1 MTLGRIR
8 SFLRALACGG
18 VSLIAAAVAWPQTI
32 TPSSPDGQPHRFEM
46 RDEKFSLDDEPM
58 LIVAGEMHFGRV
70 LPEDWELRIKQARAM
85 GLNTVSFYL
94 FWNLCEPREGEFSFT
109 GMTDVRRM
117 LQLCQENGLWVIL
130 RPGPYCC
137 AEVEYGGIP
146 WWTAKYPDV
155 PIRTNDPTYVAW
167 SRRYIEQ
174 VFRQVGGFQVT
185 RGGPLLMVQMENEY
199 GMVGRGNNEYLQ
211 SLQTIFRDVGF
222 DVPLFTCD
230 PILFPPRDPAQVV
243 PGVLRGRNGLRNE
256 RALEQT
262 RNVIGDQPVFVPELY
277 TAWFS
282 GWGQPIAT
290 RFSATEDV
298 VAWTS
303 FLLQNDASFCYYM
316 FHGGTTFG
324 FFNGCNEYLPVQT
337 SYDYRAPV
345 DEAGRTTAKYRALRE
360 LLTKY
365 RDGEPPPVPPD
376 PKVVALPAIQL
387 TDSAALLDMLPGEP
401 TLQAAHP
408 VSMEDL
414 NQDYGF
420 VLYRKRFPDGVHGTL
435 KLRDAR
441 DYTIVMVNGRTV
453 GEAFVGLG
461 LDSNKLDL
469 DETGPVTLDLLVYN
483 LGRISVI
490 TSAATQGRA
499 RKGLVGG
506 ATLEGV
512 ELLDWE
518 MFSLP
523 FASVTKLKPSS
534 TPPSGPTFHH
544 GTFDISEPAGT
555 FLDLRPWSFGVVWVN
570 GHNLGRYWNRGGL
583 RSLFLPAP
591 WQKAGRND
599 IVILELQDAPSSPE
613 VTGTTNLIEEPPAP
627 FPVRLDRRKLEPNP
641 TATPASS

>member
-1 MTLGRIR
+1 
-8 SFLRALACGG
+8 
-18 VSLIAAAVAWPQTI
+18 
-32 TPSSPDGQPHRFEM
+32 
-46 RDEKFSLDDEPM
+46 M

-70 LPEDWELRIKQARAM
+70 LPGDWELRIKQARAM

-94 FWNLCEPREGEFSFT
+94 FWNLCEPREGEFTFS

-117 LQLCQENGLWVIL
+117 LQLCQENGLWAIL

-174 VFRQVGGFQVT
+174 VFGQVGDLQDT
-185 RGGPLLMVQMENEY
+185 HGGPLLMVQMENEY
-199 GMVGRGNNEYLQ
+199 GMVGRGNNDYLK
-211 SLQTIFRDVGF
+211 SLEQIFRDAGC

-230 PILFPPRDPAQVV
+230 PFLRAPRDPAQAL
-243 PGVLRGRNGLRNE
+243 PGILRGRNGLRNE
-256 RALEQT
+256 RDLEQT
-262 RNVIGDQPVFVPELY
+262 RGVIGDQPVFVPELY

-290 RFSATEDV
+290 RHASTEAV
-298 VAWTS
+298 VEWTS

-345 DEAGRTTAKYRALRE
+345 DEAGRTTDKYRALRD
-360 LLTKY
+360 LLAAQ
-365 RDGEPPPVPPD
+365 REISLPPVPPD
-376 PKVVALPAIQL
+376 PTVVALPAIKL
-387 TDSAALLDMLPGEP
+387 TNHAPLLDSLPAEP
-401 TLQAAHP
+401 TRRAAHP
-408 VSMEDL
+408 ATMEELD
-414 NQDYGF
+414 QDYGF
-420 VLYRKRFPDGVHGTL
+420 VVYRKHFPDGVHGTL
-435 KLRDAR
+435 ELRDAR
-441 DYTIVMVNGRTV
+441 DYTFVMVNGRTV

-461 LDSNKLDL
+461 LESNRLEL
-469 DETGPVTLDLLVYN
+469 AEAGPVTLDLLVYN

-490 TSAATQGRA
+490 TSAATQDRA

-506 ATLEGV
+506 ATLAGEG
-512 ELLDWE
+512 LLDWE

-523 FASVTKLKPSS
+523 LTSVAGFKPSAAS
-534 TPPSGPTFHH
+534 PSGPTFYH
-544 GTFDISEPAGT
+544 GTFDVAEPAGT

-570 GHNLGRYWNRGGL
+570 GHNLGRFWNRGGL
-583 RSLFLPAP
+583 RSLFLPAA
-591 WQKAGRND
+591 WQQTGRND
-599 IVILELQDAPSSPE
+599 IVILELQHAPPDPE
-613 VTGTTNLIEEPPAP
+613 VTGTTHLIEEPPVP
-627 FPVRLDRRKLEPNP
+627 FPVRLDRRNLGAEARP
-641 TATPASS
+641 